1 MQNIQ
6 QHKNETRM
14 KFSINIIGDDE
25 TTFPLKLLL
34 TQKRVSN
41 VRNTFTNNSAANLKL
56 STTQIYK
63 IVQSGRFL
71 D

>member
-1 MQNIQ
+1 
-6 QHKNETRM
+6 M

-56 STTQIYK
+56 STTRIYK

>member
-1 MQNIQ
+1 
-6 QHKNETRM
+6 M

-25 TTFPLKLLL
+25 TTFPFKLLL

-41 VRNTFTNNSAANLKL
+41 VRNTFTNNSAAKLKL

>member
-1 MQNIQ
+1 
-6 QHKNETRM
+6 M

-41 VRNTFTNNSAANLKL
+41 VRNTFTNKSADNLKL
-56 STTQIYK
+56 STPQIYK
-63 IVQSGRFL
+63 IGQSGRFL

>member
-1 MQNIQ
+1 M
-6 QHKNETRM
+6 
-14 KFSINIIGDDE
+14 IGDDE
-25 TTFPLKLLL
+25 TTFRLKLLL

-41 VRNTFTNNSAANLKL
+41 VRKTFTNNSAANLKL

-63 IVQSGRFL
+63 IVQSSRFL

>member
-1 MQNIQ
+1 
-6 QHKNETRM
+6 M

-56 STTQIYK
+56 SATQIYK

>member
-1 MQNIQ
+1 
-6 QHKNETRM
+6 M

-41 VRNTFTNNSAANLKL
+41 VRNTFTNNSASNLKL